1 MLERQGV
8 CVHVRACVCVRTCV
22 PVRVCI
28 WHSFPIGLKRIFC
41 IFFFLTIHHLS
52 VYLVEVGP
60 TVILSSRG
68 NGLTVW
74 PITTN
79 GSGWSCDLI

>member
-1 MLERQGV
+1 M
-8 CVHVRACVCVRTCV
+8 CARACVCVCARVRACACV
-22 PVRVCI
+22 YLAFIPHWSEKNI
-28 WHSFPIGLKRIFC
+28 LH
-41 IFFFLTIHHLS
+41 FFFLTIHHLS